1 VLFIGISSFSGIV
14 GVFVLG
20 DISVRGIFFRL
31 EELISL
37 AHQPVTTDPIKTPIE
52 IIAIMQYLE
61 IIVFAPL
68 LFLS

>member
-1 VLFIGISSFSGIV
+1 M
-14 GVFVLG
+14 FVLG